1 MQGLSSHQVEVLLKQ
16 YGLNAIVEKQRE
28 TLFSIFVQQ
37 FNNFLIILLLAG
49 SGISFAIGKPFDGFL
64 IIAIV
69 FLNACFGV
77 YQEKKASDAIA
88 ALKTM
93 TVTKVRVVRDGKEG
107 EIDSTMLVPGDTV
120 YLEEGS
126 KIPADGIV
134 EHSVVLE
141 VNESALTGESLP
153 VAKRIRDRLA
163 MGTIVAKGRARMK
176 VTATG
181 MSTRFGSIAQQLMT
195 IKESKTP
202 LQKKLERLSKIV
214 GIVGIMI
221 AGIVFALSFLT
232 GSGYFPSFLL
242 AVSLVVAVAPEG
254 LPAVMTITM
263 AVGVK
268 EMAKK
273 RAIVRKLAA
282 IETLGSITLIATDKT
297 GTLTENSM
305 RVKEVFVDNRVHD
318 ENNLDTLH
326 SGAFDKLLLNGI
338 LCSTASLVYIHDHG
352 AGDVLG
358 DPTEAS
364 LLFLAEK
371 LGVRWDELRREWNTL
386 SEQPFDNVTKK
397 MIVTVEH
404 DEKKYTFVKGALE
417 SVLRESESILILGK
431 KEKFSL
437 KEKQEVM
444 AVADRWAEK
453 GLRVM
458 AFAYSTT
465 DSMSDDR
472 SQMTD
477 PRSQISDNTSDIR
490 HLTSD
495 IKSWTFLGMVAIY
508 DPPRPEVAEA
518 IEKAR
523 KAGIDVVMI
532 TGDNEKTA
540 EAIGKKIGLLKEN
553 EEILTGQQIDSY
565 DDNSIIEKLTNV
577 RIFARTNPFQKARI
591 VGLYQKKGEIVAVTG
606 DGVND
611 AIALKQADIGVAMG
625 KIGTDVARETADMVI
640 TDDNFATIVN
650 AVEEGRLIVRNLKNA
665 IKYLLTGN
673 SSEALSLL
681 GGLVLGIPALF
692 YPLQI
697 LYINLITD
705 GVPALALAFS
715 PREGKI
721 MTQPP
726 DRRLSLLQGIDKLYI
741 VAVALLSAG
750 IILSS
755 YFLFQSAGE
764 LFART
769 AAFSVL
775 AVIQSFI
782 FVDIWLS
789 HRSIYRS
796 VKHVKSKL
804 FMFAFGL
811 PIFLQLIIVSFT
823 PLATIF
829 KIITVPFITYVQF
842 VIMAMLIMIA
852 ISLVKKVIHNYRL

>member
-1 MQGLSSHQVEVLLKQ
+1 MQGLSSYQAEVLFKQ
-16 YGLNAIVEKQRE
+16 YGLNTIVEKRRE
-28 TLFSIFVQQ
+28 TLFSVFVQQ
-37 FNNFLIILLLAG
+37 FNNFLIILLLIG

-64 IIAIV
+64 IVAIV

-93 TVTKVRVVRDGKEG
+93 TVARVRVLRDGKEV
-107 EIDSTMLVPGDTV
+107 EIDSKLLVPGDIV

-126 KIPADGIV
+126 KIPADGMV
-134 EHSVVLE
+134 EQEVILE
-141 VNESALTGESLP
+141 INESALTGESLP
-153 VAKRIRDRLA
+153 VAKGQRDSLS

-181 MSTRFGSIAQQLMT
+181 MSTRFGSIAQHLMT

-202 LQKKLERLSKIV
+202 LQKKLERLSKVV
-214 GIVGIMI
+214 GVAGVII
-221 AGIVFALSFLT
+221 AGIVFTLSFLS

-273 RAIVRKLAA
+273 RAIVRKLSA

-305 RVKEVFVDNRVHD
+305 KVKEVFVDNSVHD
-318 ENNLDTLH
+318 EGYLHTIH
-326 SGAFDKLLLNGI
+326 SGTFDKLLLNGI
-338 LCSTASLVYIHDHG
+338 LCSTASLVYVHDHG
-352 AGDVLG
+352 TSDVLG

-364 LLFLAEK
+364 LLLLAEK
-371 LGVRWDELRREWNTL
+371 LGVRWSELRREWNTL

-397 MIVTVEH
+397 MVVTVEH
-404 DEKKYTFVKGALE
+404 SEKKYRFVKGALE
-417 SVLRESESILILGK
+417 SLLKESDSILVHGR
-431 KEKFSL
+431 KEEFSL
-437 KEKQEVM
+437 KEKQKVEEV
-444 AVADRWAEK
+444 AEQWASK

-458 AFAYSTT
+458 AFGYSST
-465 DSMSDDR
+465 DLMSDDR
-472 SQMTD
+472 SQMAEKK
-477 PRSQISDNTSDIR
+477 SSDIR

-495 IKSWTFLGMVAIY
+495 IQSWTFLGMVAIY

-523 KAGIDVVMI
+523 KAGIQVVMI
-532 TGDNEKTA
+532 TGDNERTA
-540 EAIGKKIGLLKEN
+540 EAVADKIGLLQEGD
-553 EEILTGQQIDSY
+553 EIVTGEQLDSY
-565 DDNSIIEKLTNV
+565 RDEVILQKLANV

-591 VGLYQKKGEIVAVTG
+591 VELYQKSGEVVAVTG

-625 KIGTDVARETADMVI
+625 RIGTDVARESADMVI
-640 TDDNFATIVN
+640 TDDNFATIVT
-650 AVEEGRLIVRNLKNA
+650 AVEEGRTIIRNLKNT

-673 SSEALSLL
+673 GSEALSLVA
-681 GGLVLGIPALF
+681 GLLMGIPTLF

-697 LYINLITD
+697 LYINLISD
-705 GVPALALAFS
+705 GMPALALAFS
-715 PREGKI
+715 PREGRI
-721 MTQPP
+721 MNQPP
-726 DRRLSLLQGIDKLYI
+726 DKKLSLLQRVDKLYI
-741 VAVALLSAG
+741 TVVALLTTS
-750 IILSS
+750 IILSA
-755 YFLFQSAGE
+755 YFIFQSSGE

-782 FVDIWLS
+782 FIDLWLS
-789 HRSIYRS
+789 HRGIYRN
-796 VKHVKSKL
+796 VKHLTSKL
-804 FMFAFGL
+804 FIFAFGL
-811 PIFLQLIIVSFT
+811 PILLQLSIVSFS

-829 KIITVPFITYVQF
+829 KVNTVPFITYVQF
-842 VIMAMLIMIA
+842 VIMAMVVLLGIA
-852 ISLVKKVIHNYRL
+852 GVKKIIRY